1 MPSQV
6 ELKRQLGLS
15 SAIALVISGVI
26 GVGIFIYPAQMAKS
40 LGSPVLLLMVWLV
53 MGLAALCGA
62 LCYGELATRF
72 PEAGGGY
79 VYLRE
84 AYGPRV
90 AFLYGWMLLLVLDP
104 GLTAALAVS
113 LASYSSNITPMSPLA
128 IKFLGVGAILVLAAV
143 NIIGVR
149 LGARLM
155 MLFTLLKV
163 GLLLFIVC
171 WGFGSG
177 LGDWGNF
184 LPFTAR
190 RPGADEILPA
200 LIMASVAGF
209 FSFAGWWDLTKLAG
223 EVRSPART
231 LPRALL
237 LGLLVVTIV
246 YILTSAAFLYLVP
259 LEQVPV
265 DDTAAQTF
273 AAQIGQALFGQTGR
287 QIFSAIVAGSLIGSL
302 AAYIMAAPRV
312 YYAMA
317 RDGLFIK
324 QIAAVHP
331 RFGTP
336 ARAIAVQALLASLLV
351 AIGTFDAIIAYFFF
365 VTVIF
370 IALTVAALFVLKR
383 KRGSTETYRT
393 PGYPVTPLFFLALVT
408 VLLFLLASNNPK
420 QAFLGVGVVILG
432 VPVYHLLFQKKEIG
446 NQSSSIGK

>member
-1 MPSQV
+1 VAAPV

-113 LASYSSNITPMSPLA
+113 LSNYSSFIVPLSPLMMK
-128 IKFLGVGAILVLAAV
+128 ILGVGTIIVLAGV

-149 LGARLM
+149 VGARM
-155 MLFTLLKV
+155 MLLLTVLKV
-163 GLLLFIVC
+163 GLLLLIVF

-177 LGDWGNF
+177 LGDWNNF
-184 LPFTAR
+184 SPFTAR
-190 RPGADEILPA
+190 RAGADQLLPA
-200 LIMASVAGF
+200 LIGASVAGF

-223 EVRSPART
+223 EVREPART

-259 LEQVPV
+259 LENVPV

-273 AAQIGQALFGQTGR
+273 AAQVGLSLFGKTGR
-287 QIFSAIVAGSLIGSL
+287 QIFSGIVAGSLLGSI

-312 YYAMA
+312 YFAMA
-317 RDGLFIK
+317 RDRLFIK
-324 QIAAVHP
+324 QVASVHP

-336 ARAIAVQALLASLLV
+336 ARAIALQASLASLLV
-351 AIGTFDAIIAYFFF
+351 VVGTFDAIIAYFFF
-365 VTVIF
+365 VTMVF
-370 IALTVAALFVLKR
+370 IALTVAALFVLRR
-383 KRGSTETYRT
+383 KRGNTKTYHT
-393 PGYPVTPLFFLALVT
+393 PGYPLTPILFLALIAAM
-408 VLLFLLASNNPK
+408 LFLLAMNNPK
-420 QAFLGVGVVILG
+420 QAFLGVGVVALG
-432 VPVYHLLFQKKEIG
+432 LPVYHLLFQKKTVSE
-446 NQSSSIGK
+446 

>member
-1 MPSQV
+1 
-6 ELKRQLGLS
+6 L
-15 SAIALVISGVI
+15 I
-26 GVGIFIYPAQMAKS
+26 G
-40 LGSPVLLLMVWLV
+40 
-53 MGLAALCGA
+53 
-62 LCYGELATRF
+62 
-72 PEAGGGY
+72 
-79 VYLRE
+79 
-84 AYGPRV
+84 
-90 AFLYGWMLLLVLDP
+90 
-104 GLTAALAVS
+104 
-113 LASYSSNITPMSPLA
+113 
-128 IKFLGVGAILVLAAV
+128 
-143 NIIGVR
+143 
-149 LGARLM
+149 
-155 MLFTLLKV
+155 
-163 GLLLFIVC
+163 
-171 WGFGSG
+171 
-177 LGDWGNF
+177 
-184 LPFTAR
+184 
-190 RPGADEILPA
+190 
-200 LIMASVAGF
+200 ASVAGF

-273 AAQIGQALFGQTGR
+273 AAHIGQALFGQTGR

-336 ARAIAVQALLASLLV
+336 ARAIAVQAVLASLLV

-365 VTVIF
+365 VTVVF
-370 IALTVAALFVLKR
+370 IALTVAALFVLRR

-393 PGYPVTPLFFLALVT
+393 PGYPATPLFFLALVT

-432 VPVYHLLFQKKEIG
+432 VPVYHLLFRKKEVG
-446 NQSSSIGK
+446 TQ

>member
-1 MPSQV
+1 MAAQV

-40 LGSPVLLLMVWLV
+40 LGSPMLLLVVWLV

-113 LASYSSNITPMSPLA
+113 LANYSSNITPLSPLA
-128 IKFLGVGAILVLAAV
+128 IKFLGVGTILVLAAV

-155 MLFTLLKV
+155 MLLTVLKV
-163 GLLLFIVC
+163 GLLLFIVF

-177 LGDWGNF
+177 LGDWGN
-184 LPFTAR
+184 LMPFTAR
-190 RPGADEILPA
+190 RAGADQILPA
-200 LIMASVAGF
+200 LIGASVAGF

-237 LGLLVVTIV
+237 LGLLVVTVI

-259 LEQVPV
+259 LEKVPV
-265 DDTAAQTF
+265 DDAAAQTF
-273 AAQIGQALFGQTGR
+273 AAQIGLALFGQTGR
-287 QIFSAIVAGSLIGSL
+287 QIFSAIVAGSLVGSL

-324 QIAAVHP
+324 QIATIHP

-336 ARAIAVQALLASLLV
+336 ARAIALQAVLASVLV
-351 AIGTFDAIIAYFFF
+351 VVGTFDAIIAYFFF
-365 VTVIF
+365 VTVVF
-370 IALTVAALFVLKR
+370 IALTVAAIFVLRR
-383 KRGSTETYRT
+383 KGGETTTYRT
-393 PGYPVTPLFFLALVT
+393 PGYPVTPIFFLLV
-408 VLLFLLASNNPK
+408 VAALLFMLASNNPT
-420 QAFLGVGVVILG
+420 QAFLGVGVVALG
-432 VPVYHLLFQKKEIG
+432 VPVYHLLFRKKVDS
-446 NQSSSIGK
+446 NQ